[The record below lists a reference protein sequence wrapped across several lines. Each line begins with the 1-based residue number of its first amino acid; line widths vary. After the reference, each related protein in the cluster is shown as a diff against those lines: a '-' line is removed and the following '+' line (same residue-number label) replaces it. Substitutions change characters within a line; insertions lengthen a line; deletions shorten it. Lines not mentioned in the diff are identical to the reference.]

1 MCCTNKRLKDN
12 DFYPHRIISIVCIAL
27 SPLYGSE
34 KESPAIVFVLWQ
46 DRFPFCQAVDSSN
59 QGAHG
64 EVYIS
69 RMVEQV
75 AKPGVMFRDTWFA
88 GGRVLRCFHGRFYVR
103 LEGCESIELSEGE
116 TIVSYPERHIT
127 IEALDNSNLL
137 AYVVLEGRGT
147 AAYFDRLGF
156 FNGVHGPTSPQ
167 IELFREIK
175 HRLESR
181 HTGERD
187 GLMML
192 LSDMLATY
200 AHDLRVGANAVVG
213 CAIRQIHEN
222 LANRIVRLAP
232 LYEQLHIGPTALTS
246 AFKNA
251 GIGTPAKF
259 IRQEQVRHAQNLLT
273 QTKKSIAEI
282 AEETGFISLTHFANF
297 IKRMTGKTAREIR
310 RGG

>member
-1 MCCTNKRLKDN
+1 
-12 DFYPHRIISIVCIAL
+12 
-27 SPLYGSE
+27 
-34 KESPAIVFVLWQ
+34 
-46 DRFPFCQAVDSSN
+46 
-59 QGAHG
+59 
-64 EVYIS
+64 
-69 RMVEQV
+69 
-75 AKPGVMFRDTWFA
+75 
-88 GGRVLRCFHGRFYVR
+88 
-103 LEGCESIELSEGE
+103 
-116 TIVSYPERHIT
+116 
-127 IEALDNSNLL
+127 
-137 AYVVLEGRGT
+137 
-147 AAYFDRLGF
+147 
-156 FNGVHGPTSPQ
+156 
-167 IELFREIK
+167 
-175 HRLESR
+175 
-181 HTGERD
+181 
-187 GLMML
+187 MML